1 MARIGWRACKMDYYC
16 LTFKFT
22 RMETWIYILAA
33 VIQLA
38 VIIFI
43 VVKLS
48 DIASDIRSIRENTKP
63 SCVDFYSMFRMLIMT
78 GDKKAA
84 KDLLIEEIA
93 RTNEFKE
100 MITSMNDD
108 LKSRSEKSI
117 KSRFKSEL
125 ELLGM
130 SDFKF
135 NQ

>member
-1 MARIGWRACKMDYYC
+1 
-16 LTFKFT
+16 
-22 RMETWIYILAA
+22 METWIYILAA